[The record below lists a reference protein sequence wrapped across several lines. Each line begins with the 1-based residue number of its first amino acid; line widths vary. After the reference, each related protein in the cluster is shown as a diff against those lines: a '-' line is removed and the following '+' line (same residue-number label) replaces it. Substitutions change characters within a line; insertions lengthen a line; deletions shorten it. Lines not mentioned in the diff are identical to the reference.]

1 MVGPQLEALV
11 LQNPRARLRR
21 IDIGSWHSEVA
32 AQCRIDRLPSV
43 WLYDAGRLVS
53 RDLQQVATQLQQT
66 R

>member
-21 IDIGSWHSEVA
+21 IDIGSWHSDVA
-32 AQCRIDRLPSV
+32 EQCRIDRLPTV
-43 WLYDAGRLVS
+43 WLYDAGQLVS
-53 RDLQQVATQLQQT
+53 RDVQEVASLLQQV

>member
-11 LQNPRARLRR
+11 QQNPRARLRR

-32 AQCRIDRLPSV
+32 AQCRIDRLPTV

-53 RDLQQVATQLQQT
+53 RDVQEVAGLLQQA